1 MPNTNPQLLGGS
13 LRGRGES
20 ESIPRLQTRSVW
32 VQNNNQHFG
41 ERRKEK
47 PKDLGIKLAN
57 DSRFFAEEAE
67 VLVKKNIP
75 FISFIKSA

>member
-1 MPNTNPQLLGGS
+1 MW
-13 LRGRGES
+13 
-20 ESIPRLQTRSVW
+20 I
-32 VQNNNQHFG
+32 QNNNQHFG

-67 VLVKKNIP
+67 ILEKKNIS
-75 FISFIKSA
+75 FISFIKYASVWETNDDMIQ